1 MTMNENMKLW
11 KYSGTFLVI
20 TGAIHTVYALLLGK
34 EDFTDMI
41 KDGLINSTDDSY
53 SRAFALWFLV
63 CGIILIL
70 WGLTLQY
77 YIKKEQKPA
86 PLILGYCI
94 LAFAVVGCII
104 EPISGFWLFLPQAL
118 VIIAA
123 NRKGTYNRQH
133 YEYNISKRT
142 TSIHPTNYSVFT
154 ASFINLVQFILSGIK
169 L

>member
-1 MTMNENMKLW
+1 MNKTEYKKIEYYLYNYYNIDEL
-11 KYSGTFLVI
+11 I
-20 TGAIHTVYALLLGK
+20 D
-34 EDFTDMI
+34 EI

-86 PLILGYCI
+86 PLVLGYCI

-118 VIIAA
+118 VIIAT
-123 NRKGTYNRQH
+123 NRKR
-133 YEYNISKRT
+133 NI
-142 TSIHPTNYSVFT
+142 
-154 ASFINLVQFILSGIK
+154 
-169 L
+169 

>member
-1 MTMNENMKLW
+1 MTMNKNMKLW

-20 TGAIHTVYALLLGK
+20 TGVIHTVYALLLGK

-77 YIKKEQKPA
+77 YIKKEQKA
-86 PLILGYCI
+86 N
-94 LAFAVVGCII
+94 
-104 EPISGFWLFLPQAL
+104 EISEDEQKDAEAEVQKLTDQF
-118 VIIAA
+118 VKKID
-123 NRKGTYNRQH
+123 
-133 YEYNISKRT
+133 EMVESKSKEIMT
-142 TSIHPTNYSVFT
+142 V
-154 ASFINLVQFILSGIK
+154 
-169 L
+169 

>member
-1 MTMNENMKLW
+1 MWDYT
-11 KYSGTFLVI
+11 YSL
-20 TGAIHTVYALLLGK
+20 GANTPMLY
-34 EDFTDMI
+34 
-41 KDGLINSTDDSY
+41 
-53 SRAFALWFLV
+53 
-63 CGIILIL
+63 
-70 WGLTLQY
+70 Q
-77 YIKKEQKPA
+77 KEQKPA

-154 ASFINLVQFILSGIK
+154 AMLEQNGANSI
-169 L
+169 

>member
-1 MTMNENMKLW
+1 MKLW
-11 KYSGTFLVI
+11 KYSGIFLVT
-20 TGAIHTVYALLLGK
+20 TGLIHTIYALLLGK
-34 EDFTDMI
+34 EDFADMI
-41 KDGLINSTDDSY
+41 KGGLINSTGDNY

-70 WGLTLQY
+70 WGQTLQY

-86 PLILGYCI
+86 PLVLGYCI

-123 NRKGTYNRQH
+123 NRKR
-133 YEYNISKRT
+133 
-142 TSIHPTNYSVFT
+142 SI
-154 ASFINLVQFILSGIK
+154 
-169 L
+169 

>member
-1 MTMNENMKLW
+1 MNENMKLW

-41 KDGLINSTDDSY
+41 KDGLINSTDDSCR
-53 SRAFALWFLV
+53 RAFALWFLV

-94 LAFAVVGCII
+94 LVFAVVGCII
-104 EPISGFWLFLPQAL
+104 EPISGFWLFC
-118 VIIAA
+118 
-123 NRKGTYNRQH
+123 RKH
-133 YEYNISKRT
+133 
-142 TSIHPTNYSVFT
+142 
-154 ASFINLVQFILSGIK
+154 
-169 L
+169 